1 MVEEIL
7 SIVKWLPLVT
17 IFFLFVS
24 LVYHLEVNRLLLF
37 VAIVLDIIGYL
48 ARFED

>member
-1 MVEEIL
+1 MVEDIL

-24 LVYHLEVNRLLLF
+24 LIYHLEVNKILLF
-37 VAIVLDIIGYL
+37 VAIILDIIGYI